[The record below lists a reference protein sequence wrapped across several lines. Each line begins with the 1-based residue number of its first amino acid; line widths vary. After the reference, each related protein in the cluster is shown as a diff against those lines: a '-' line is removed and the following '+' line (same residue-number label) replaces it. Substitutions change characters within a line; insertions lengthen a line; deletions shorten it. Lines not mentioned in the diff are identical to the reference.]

1 MESELKMRETVRK
14 TVSSRLYAGCSMETA
29 GTETDET
36 GQSFRS
42 EADLINHI
50 WEENRRHH
58 AESERQLLYPT
69 GDSIC
74 HAISFERIVHSN
86 AVAFSRQRYLF
97 KPVIAEETRQ
107 RYKHFSKVTRQYKRL
122 VERWRSTHNDEEDS
136 DSKAPRGWKEDGDG
150 KRDKR
155 AACGRAVRA

>member
-1 MESELKMRETVRK
+1 MDTP
-14 TVSSRLYAGCSMETA
+14 
-29 GTETDET
+29 GTENDEPS
-36 GQSFRS
+36 QSFRS

-50 WEENRRHH
+50 WEENRRRH

-74 HAISFERIVHSN
+74 HAISIARIVHSN
-86 AVAFSRQRYLF
+86 AVAFSRKRYLF

-122 VERWRSTHNDEEDS
+122 VERWRSTHNEEEDS
-136 DSKAPRGWKEDGDG
+136 DSKAARGWKEDGDG

-155 AACGRAVRA
+155 AVRGRGAGA

>member
-1 MESELKMRETVRK
+1 MRETIRK
-14 TVSSRLYAGCSMETA
+14 TVSNRLYSGSNLEIT
-29 GTETDET
+29 GTENHEAGHT
-36 GQSFRS
+36 FRT

-50 WEENRRHH
+50 WEENRRCH

-74 HAISFERIVHSN
+74 HTISIERIVHSN
-86 AVAFSRQRYLF
+86 TVEFNKKRYLF

-122 VERWRSTHNDEEDS
+122 VERWRSTHNDDEDS
-136 DSKAPRGWKEDGDG
+136 DSKAPRGWKEDADG
-150 KRDKR
+150 KREKR
-155 AACGRAVRA
+155 AARGEAVEA